1 MNTLK
6 KAFRIVFKTLL
17 GFIAFIAIYVL
28 LAWGLSKIEVNSDV
42 SNPNQEVAIYISTNG
57 VHTDIVVPIK
67 NEIKD
72 WTTDID
78 FKNTKTKDSIM
89 NFVGIGWGDKGF
101 YLNTPEWADLKVST
115 ALTAATGIG
124 STAMHT
130 TFYKAMKEDATCKK
144 IQISKQDYQALVHY
158 ISDSFQKNTDS
169 KTINIPN
176 NFYGKTDTFYEAN
189 GSYSIFKTCNTWAN
203 GALKSANQKAALWT
217 ATDTGIFCHYQ
228 K

>member
-17 GFIAFIAIYVL
+17 GCIAFIVIYVL
-28 LAWGLSKIEVNSDV
+28 LAWGLSKIEVNSDA
-42 SNPNQEVAIYISTNG
+42 SNPNQEITIYISTNG

-78 FKNTKTKDSIM
+78 FKNTQTKDSIM

-130 TFYKAMKEDATCKK
+130 TFYKAIKEDETCKK
-144 IQISKQDYQALVHY
+144 IEISKQDYQALVQY
-158 ISDSFQKNTDS
+158 ISDSFQKDADA

-176 NFYGKTDTFYEAN
+176 NYYGKTDTFYEAN
-189 GSYSIFKTCNTWAN
+189 GSYSILKTCNTWAN
-203 GALKSANQKAALWT
+203 DALKSANQKAALWT
-217 ATDTGIFCHYQ
+217 ATDTGIFCHYE
-228 K
+228 

>member
-17 GFIAFIAIYVL
+17 GCIAFIVIYVL
-28 LAWGLSKIEVNSDV
+28 LAWGLSKIEVNSDA
-42 SNPNQEVAIYISTNG
+42 SNPNQEITIYISTNG

-78 FKNTKTKDSIM
+78 FKNTQTKDSIM

-130 TFYKAMKEDATCKK
+130 TFYKAIKEDETCKK
-144 IQISKQDYQALVHY
+144 IEISKQDYQALVQY
-158 ISDSFQKNTDS
+158 ISDSFQKDADV

-176 NFYGKTDTFYEAN
+176 NYYGKTDTFYEAN
-189 GSYSIFKTCNTWAN
+189 GSYSILKTCNTWAN
-203 GALKSANQKAALWT
+203 DALKSANQKAALWT
-217 ATDTGIFCHYQ
+217 ATDTGIFCHYE
-228 K
+228 